1 MNDNP
6 QRKYTKNDIEWAEW
20 RGKVSQSLEDMCKDL
35 KEVKSDVKKLDKR
48 MTGVQVRVGAIGGI
62 IALII
67 TVTLNF
73 LRGIFSGK

>member
-6 QRKYTKNDIEWAEW
+6 QRKYTKNDIEQAEW

-48 MTGVQVRVGAIGGI
+48 MTKVQVRVGAIGGI